1 MPTRTGCQ
9 DFETAKN
16 FNKHFWSYVWP
27 LLPLQNLETK
37 PFDNHWVKIKMVIV
51 WMIIVICFM
60 MIMSIRINC
69 GLETLYGEIY
79 PLK

>member
-1 MPTRTGCQ
+1 MKGRKILPISKGVHPFAIYCIVAQIKCILGKEIKLMPTRTGCQ

-37 PFDNHWVKIKMVIV
+37 PFDNH
-51 WMIIVICFM
+51 
-60 MIMSIRINC
+60 
-69 GLETLYGEIY
+69 
-79 PLK
+79 